1 MNASSGPSSKVKWT
15 TPEASSK
22 YPVGSL
28 TFSEVPEMCIRD
40 SAGPVST
47 TTRAPAATTAA
58 MERNRRAR
66 RSARAEDP
74 VTGIAEARHD
84 VADLVQTF
92 VDRRCPDGDIWVGLL
107 EGSDPLWSG

>member
-1 MNASSGPSSKVKWT
+1 MNASSGPASKGKWT

-22 YPVGSL
+22 YPVDSL
-28 TFSEVPEMCIRD
+28 TFSEVPLPPV
-40 SAGPVST
+40 SAPAGPVST
-47 TTRAPAATTAA
+47 TTRTPAATTAA
-58 MERNRRAR
+58 MERSRRAR